1 MLHAIEGLSPPGD
14 IFTDDK
20 LGPIS
25 TYVNSLSTLTVV
37 FVFAHVYTYFWA
49 PFEFTSVLGDSVRSA
64 LLLPAVLAVPVIV
77 IFNFYPRTVLRTLY
91 SRSIGTKTD
100 EIQRAIKDKDLSEF
114 ERMSYLI
121 EYDNMSKDE
130 LKHRLR
136 VTLSDLPIAITIILM
151 ILSLLL

>member
-91 SRSIGTKTD
+91 SRLIGTKTD

-121 EYDNMSKDE
+121 E
-130 LKHRLR
+130 
-136 VTLSDLPIAITIILM
+136 
-151 ILSLLL
+151 